1 MSTATLPPRT
11 AARPSRPGQTPRPRP
26 GAGDSSAVGVVLI
39 RYAGTLL
46 PLAAVLVA
54 LQIGEQLLADGAGTP
69 GRGWPVA
76 VAAAGGWA
84 LAVAVWLRRHGWT
97 AAHLATV
104 IAGPVAV
111 LAASAAA
118 GWLSAAGL
126 LLWGPVSTVLAVAL
140 VMAAQPLPPAAPHPT
155 EPAATRA

>member
-11 AARPSRPGQTPRPRP
+11 AARPSRPGQAPRPRP
-26 GAGDSSAVGVVLI
+26 GAGDSSAVGVFLI

-46 PLAAVLVA
+46 PLAAALAA
-54 LQIGEQLLADGAGTP
+54 LQIGGQLLADGAGTP

-97 AAHLATV
+97 ANLATV

-111 LAASAAA
+111 LAAPAAA
-118 GWLSAAGL
+118 GWLSPAGL

-140 VMAAQPLPPAAPHPT
+140 VLAAQPLPPAAPRPT